1 MAEARSAEEVMERE
15 MKRFQE
21 RYKRAQ
27 KQADEAK
34 VQVEKLERALAMLRE
49 QRQAHLVAAPVAG
62 TAKSSRGPRALG

>member
-34 VQVEKLERALAMLRE
+34 GQVEKLERALALLRNGDK
-49 QRQAHLVAAPVAG
+49 P
-62 TAKSSRGPRALG
+62 TK

>member
-21 RYKRAQ
+21 RYKRAK

-34 VQVEKLERALAMLRE
+34 AQVEKLEQALSILRNSD
-49 QRQAHLVAAPVAG
+49 QPP
-62 TAKSSRGPRALG
+62 K

>member
-1 MAEARSAEEVMERE
+1 MAEARNAEEVMERE

-34 VQVEKLERALAMLRE
+34 AQVDKLERALAMLRNSDK
-49 QRQAHLVAAPVAG
+49 P
-62 TAKSSRGPRALG
+62 TK

>member
-27 KQADEAK
+27 KQADDAK
-34 VQVEKLERALAMLRE
+34 AQVEKLERALAMLRNSDK
-49 QRQAHLVAAPVAG
+49 PS
-62 TAKSSRGPRALG
+62 K

>member
-1 MAEARSAEEVMERE
+1 MVEARSAEEVMERE

-34 VQVEKLERALAMLRE
+34 AQVEKLEQALAVLRNSDK
-49 QRQAHLVAAPVAG
+49 P
-62 TAKSSRGPRALG
+62 TK

>member
-34 VQVEKLERALAMLRE
+34 VQVEKLERALAMLRNSDK
-49 QRQAHLVAAPVAG
+49 P
-62 TAKSSRGPRALG
+62 TK

>member
-15 MKRFQE
+15 MKRFQD

-34 VQVEKLERALAMLRE
+34 AQVQKLEQALALLRNSDK
-49 QRQAHLVAAPVAG
+49 PS
-62 TAKSSRGPRALG
+62 K

>member
-1 MAEARSAEEVMERE
+1 MTEARSAEEVMERE

-34 VQVEKLERALAMLRE
+34 AQVEKLDRALAMLRNSDK
-49 QRQAHLVAAPVAG
+49 P
-62 TAKSSRGPRALG
+62 TK

>member
-1 MAEARSAEEVMERE
+1 MAEAQSAEEVMERE

-34 VQVEKLERALAMLRE
+34 AQVVKLERALAMLRNSDKPS
-49 QRQAHLVAAPVAG
+49 Q
-62 TAKSSRGPRALG
+62 

>member
-1 MAEARSAEEVMERE
+1 MAEARNAEEVMERE

-34 VQVEKLERALAMLRE
+34 GQVEKLERALALLRNGDK
-49 QRQAHLVAAPVAG
+49 P
-62 TAKSSRGPRALG
+62 TK

>member
-34 VQVEKLERALAMLRE
+34 GQVEKLERALALLRNGDT
-49 QRQAHLVAAPVAG
+49 P
-62 TAKSSRGPRALG
+62 TK

>member
-1 MAEARSAEEVMERE
+1 VMERE

-34 VQVEKLERALAMLRE
+34 AQVEKLEQALAMLRNSDK
-49 QRQAHLVAAPVAG
+49 H
-62 TAKSSRGPRALG
+62 AK

>member
-15 MKRFQE
+15 MKRFQD

-34 VQVEKLERALAMLRE
+34 GQVEKLERALALLRNSDK
-49 QRQAHLVAAPVAG
+49 P
-62 TAKSSRGPRALG
+62 TK

>member
-27 KQADEAK
+27 KQANEAK
-34 VQVEKLERALAMLRE
+34 AQVEKLERALAMLRNSDK
-49 QRQAHLVAAPVAG
+49 PS
-62 TAKSSRGPRALG
+62 K

>member
-34 VQVEKLERALAMLRE
+34 AQVDKLERALALLRNSDK
-49 QRQAHLVAAPVAG
+49 PS
-62 TAKSSRGPRALG
+62 K

>member
-27 KQADEAK
+27 KQAEEAK
-34 VQVEKLERALAMLRE
+34 AQVDKLERALAMLRNSDK
-49 QRQAHLVAAPVAG
+49 PS
-62 TAKSSRGPRALG
+62 K